1 MIYYTL
7 TILRTHFA
15 LEGEKYV
22 LIDDISEKADVGLQP
37 TFGWEPLGALAT
49 RGGADYLFQL
59 DLELQQRM
67 ASLIDD
73 VPSTPLP
80 TILNFR
86 DVGQTINTLQRTH
99 VLREGLIYRSARLDD
114 ASSSDRSA
122 LTSRYGI
129 KSIIDLRST
138 NEHLNQA
145 KKRDAN
151 AKISASTIVP
161 KNDEKAADVV
171 KIPGIDYHEI
181 NLNGGAFAKALLWKL
196 RWSSLTKLVSLMAIG
211 YRNEAISILGT
222 EVMAPKGLI
231 GLGKETLD
239 HSFAELHR
247 VFSVIADAANYP
259 ILIHCTQGKDRTG
272 LVVMLL
278 LLLLDVTV
286 EPINADYM
294 ASEREL
300 ESEKEARMKEIT
312 AIGLNVEFAGCP
324 KGFVEEMVRHINEKY
339 GNLGGYLN
347 GKVGLDPEVQKKI
360 RTKLRANSVDKISVT
375 VD

>member
-1 MIYYTL
+1 
-7 TILRTHFA
+7 
-15 LEGEKYV
+15 
-22 LIDDISEKADVGLQP
+22 
-37 TFGWEPLGALAT
+37 
-49 RGGADYLFQL
+49 
-59 DLELQQRM
+59 M
-67 ASLIDD
+67 APSLVDD

-86 DVGQTINTLQRTH
+86 DIGQTINTLQGTH
-99 VLREGLIYRSARLDD
+99 LLRAGLVYRSARIDD
-114 ASSSDRSA
+114 ASSADRSA
-122 LTSRYGI
+122 LTSQYGI

-138 NEHLNQA
+138 NEHIDQA

-151 AKISASTIVP
+151 AKISASAIVH
-161 KNDEKAADVV
+161 KSDEKAADVV
-171 KIPGIDYHEI
+171 KIPGIVYHEI
-181 NLNGGAFAKALLWKL
+181 NLNGGAFARALLWKL
-196 RWSSLTKLVSLMAIG
+196 RWSSLTKLVALMAIG
-211 YRNEAISILGT
+211 YRNEATSILGT

-247 VFSVIADAANYP
+247 IFSILADAANYP

-286 EPINADYM
+286 ESISADYM

-300 ESEKEARMKEIT
+300 ESEKVARMKEIEM
-312 AIGLNVEFAGCP
+312 IGLSEEFAGCP

-339 GNLGGYLN
+339 GDLGGYLK
-347 GKVGLDPEVQKKI
+347 GKVGLNAETQNKI
-360 RTKLRANSVDKISVT
+360 RVKLRANSVDRMNIAVA
-375 VD
+375 